1 MDCRFRTTQGDRFM
15 KNEKPIDVNAI
26 TSQLIAN
33 AEKLRYGTASV
44 SLKIHEGIIK
54 VVSHETVEITK
65 EKEIIE

>member
-1 MDCRFRTTQGDRFM
+1 M